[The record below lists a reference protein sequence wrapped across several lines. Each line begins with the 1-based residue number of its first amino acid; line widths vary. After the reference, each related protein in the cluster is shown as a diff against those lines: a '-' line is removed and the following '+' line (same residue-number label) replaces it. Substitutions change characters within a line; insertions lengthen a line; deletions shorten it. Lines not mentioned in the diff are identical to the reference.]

1 MTEDPADDRAA
12 IRELIAGYALALDAG
27 DIDTCVALFAPD
39 AEFQVYGQFFVGHDE
54 IHKMFHD
61 APRGL
66 HLTGVSRID
75 VRDDTAT
82 ARSQVLF
89 VRAGDLHL
97 RPALY
102 DDELVRDPTDSGR
115 WRFRRRRCQFV
126 TSRGLSDSPEVP
138 SS

>member
-1 MTEDPADDRAA
+1 MTDDRAA
-12 IRELIAGYALALDAG
+12 IHELIAAYALALDAG
-27 DIDTCVALFAPD
+27 DIDGCVALFVPD
-39 AEFQVYGQFFVGHDE
+39 AEFLVYGRSFAGRDDG
-54 IHKMFHD
+54 IRKMFQD

-75 VRDDTAT
+75 ARGDTAT
-82 ARSQVLF
+82 ARSQALF

-102 DDELVRDPTDSGR
+102 DDELVRADGQ

>member
-1 MTEDPADDRAA
+1 MTDDRAA

-27 DIDTCVALFAPD
+27 NVDECVGLFTDD
-39 AEFQVYGQFFVGHDE
+39 AEFLVYGRSFAGHDG
-54 IHKMFHD
+54 IGRMFRD

-75 VRDDTAT
+75 VCDNTAT

-102 DDELVRDPTDSGR
+102 DDELVRDTTERGR
-115 WRFRRRRCQFV
+115 WRFRRRRCQFI
-126 TSRGLSDSPEVP
+126 TSNGLSDSPEVP

>member
-1 MTEDPADDRAA
+1 MTDDRAA
-12 IRELIAGYALALDAG
+12 IHELIAAYALALDAG
-27 DIDTCVALFAPD
+27 DIDGCVALFVPD
-39 AEFQVYGQFFVGHDE
+39 AEFLVYGRSFAGLDG
-54 IHKMFHD
+54 IGTMFRD

-75 VRDDTAT
+75 VRGDTAT

-102 DDELVRDPTDSGR
+102 DDELVRADGQ

>member
-1 MTEDPADDRAA
+1 MTDDRAA
-12 IRELIAGYALALDAG
+12 IHELIAAYALALDAG
-27 DIDTCVALFAPD
+27 DIGGCVALFVPD
-39 AEFQVYGQFFVGHDE
+39 AEFLVYGRSFAGLDG
-54 IHKMFHD
+54 IGTMFRD

-75 VRDDTAT
+75 VRGDTAT

-102 DDELVRDPTDSGR
+102 DDELVRADGQ
-115 WRFRRRRCQFV
+115 WRFQRRRCQFV

>member
-1 MTEDPADDRAA
+1 VTDDHTAV
-12 IRELIAGYALALDAG
+12 RELIAGYALALDAG
-27 DIDTCVALFAPD
+27 DIDACVQLFTAD
-39 AEFQVYGQFFVGHDE
+39 AEFVVYGRSFAGPE
-54 IHKMFHD
+54 GIAKMFRD

-66 HLTGVSRID
+66 HMTEVSRID

-102 DDELVRDPTDSGR
+102 DDELVRRHGH
-115 WRFRRRRCQFV
+115 WRFQRRRCQFI
-126 TSRGLSDSPEVP
+126 TSHGLSDSPEVA

>member
-1 MTEDPADDRAA
+1 MTDDRAA
-12 IRELIAGYALALDAG
+12 IRELIAAYALALDAG
-27 DIDTCVALFAPD
+27 DIDGCVALFVPD
-39 AEFQVYGQFFVGHDE
+39 AEFAVYGRAFAGLDGIE
-54 IHKMFHD
+54 SMFRN

-75 VRDDTAT
+75 VHGDTAT
-82 ARSQVLF
+82 TRSQVLF

-102 DDELVRDPTDSGR
+102 DDDLVRADQR

-138 SS
+138 

>member
-1 MTEDPADDRAA
+1 MTDERTA
-12 IRELIAGYALALDAG
+12 IRELIAAYALALDGVDVDA
-27 DIDTCVALFAPD
+27 CVQLFTDD
-39 AEFQVYGQFFVGHDE
+39 AEFLVYGRAFAGPE
-54 IHKMFHD
+54 GIATMFTD

-75 VRDDTAT
+75 VGPEEDTAT
-82 ARSQVLF
+82 ARTQVLF

-102 DDELVRDPTDSGR
+102 DDQLVRRDGQ
-115 WRFRRRRCQFV
+115 WRFRQRRCQFV
-126 TSRGLSDSPEVP
+126 TSRGLSESPEVA

>member
-1 MTEDPADDRAA
+1 MTDAHTAA
-12 IRELIAGYALALDAG
+12 RELIAAYALALDAG
-27 DIDTCVALFAPD
+27 DIDQCVTLFVRD
-39 AEFQVYGQFFVGHDE
+39 AEFLVYGKTFAGHDA
-54 IHKMFHD
+54 IAQMFRD

-66 HLTGVSRID
+66 HHTGVSRID
-75 VRDDTAT
+75 VRGDTAT

-89 VRAGDLHL
+89 IRAGDLHL

-102 DDELVRDPTDSGR
+102 DDELVLSDGH

-126 TSRGLSDSPEVP
+126 TSRGLSDSPEVT

>member
-1 MTEDPADDRAA
+1 MTDDEAA
-12 IRELIAGYALALDAG
+12 IRELIAGYALALDG
-27 DIDTCVALFAPD
+27 GNVDSCVQLFTAD
-39 AEFQVYGQFFVGHDE
+39 AEYLVYGRCFAGYDG
-54 IHKMFHD
+54 IAKMFRD

-75 VRDDTAT
+75 IHGDAAT
-82 ARSQVLF
+82 ARTQVLF

-102 DDELVRDPTDSGR
+102 DDELVRVDGR
-115 WRFRRRRCQFV
+115 WLFRQRRCRFV
-126 TSRGLSDSPEVP
+126 TSAGLADSPEVP

>member
-1 MTEDPADDRAA
+1 MTDDRAA
-12 IRELIAGYALALDAG
+12 IRELLAGYALALDAG
-27 DIDTCVALFAPD
+27 DVDGCLALFTPD
-39 AEFQVYGQFFVGHDE
+39 AEFMVYGRSFVGHE
-54 IHKMFHD
+54 GIGKMFRD

-75 VRDDTAT
+75 ARDDIAT

-102 DDELVRDPTDSGR
+102 DDELVHTNGR

-126 TSRGLSDSPEVP
+126 TSHGLCDTPEVT

>member
-1 MTEDPADDRAA
+1 MIDDEAA
-12 IRELIAGYALALDAG
+12 IRGLIAGYALALDVG
-27 DIDTCVALFAPD
+27 DVDGCVQLFTAD
-39 AEFQVYGQFFVGHDE
+39 AEFAVYGRSFAGHDG
-54 IHKMFHD
+54 IAKMFRD

-75 VRDDTAT
+75 VRDNTAA

-102 DDELVRDPTDSGR
+102 DDELVRVDGQ
-115 WRFRRRRCQFV
+115 WRFRRRRCRFV
-126 TSRGLSDSPEVP
+126 TSAGLADSPEVP

>member
-1 MTEDPADDRAA
+1 VSDDQTA

-27 DIDTCVALFAPD
+27 DIVGCLQLFTGD
-39 AEFQVYGQFFVGHDE
+39 AEFLVYGRSFAGRDG
-54 IHKMFHD
+54 IGRMFRD

-75 VRDDTAT
+75 VRDDTAS

-89 VRAGDLHL
+89 VRAGSLQL

-102 DDELVRDPTDSGR
+102 DDELVRVDGH
-115 WRFRRRRCQFV
+115 WRFQRRRCRFI
-126 TSRGLSDSPEVP
+126 TSAGLADSPEVP
-138 SS
+138 SA

>member
-1 MTEDPADDRAA
+1 MTESSCTDHAA
-12 IRELIAGYALALDAG
+12 IRELIAGYALALDGG
-27 DIDTCVALFAPD
+27 DVEGCVRLFTGD
-39 AEFQVYGQFFVGHDE
+39 AEFLVYGRSFAGHDG
-54 IHKMFHD
+54 IGKMFRD

-89 VRAGDLHL
+89 VRAGSLQL

-102 DDELVRDPTDSGR
+102 DDELVRVDGH
-115 WRFRRRRCQFV
+115 WLFRRRRCRFI
-126 TSRGLSDSPEVP
+126 TSAGLADSPEVP
-138 SS
+138 SA

>member
-1 MTEDPADDRAA
+1 VTDDQAA

-27 DIDTCVALFAPD
+27 DIDGCLQLFTD
-39 AEFQVYGQFFVGHDE
+39 EAEFLVYGRSFAGRDRIGE
-54 IHKMFHD
+54 MFRD

-75 VRDDTAT
+75 VRDDTAS

-89 VRAGDLHL
+89 VRAGSLQL

-102 DDELVRDPTDSGR
+102 DDELVRVDR
-115 WRFRRRRCQFV
+115 QWRFQRRRCRFS
-126 TSRGLSDSPEVP
+126 TSAGLADSPEVP
-138 SS
+138 SA

>member
-1 MTEDPADDRAA
+1 MTDDRAA
-12 IRELIAGYALALDAG
+12 IRELIAAYALALDAG
-27 DIDTCVALFAPD
+27 DIDGCVALFVSD
-39 AEFQVYGQFFVGHDE
+39 AVFEVYGRAFAGLDG
-54 IHKMFHD
+54 IDSMFRN

-75 VRDDTAT
+75 VKGDTAT

-102 DDELVRDPTDSGR
+102 DDELVRAGGR

-126 TSRGLSDSPEVP
+126 TSRGLSDSPEGP
-138 SS
+138 